1 MSMPFKLSIVS
12 CLLSAIAF
20 AASEPEEHPTPSA
33 SAEAALARLKEG
45 NARFVADQVSK
56 GKPNSA
62 RRQETAKAQHPFA
75 IVVACADSRTAPEI
89 VFDANIGDL
98 FVARGAGNLVD
109 DHTLGSI
116 EYAIEH
122 LGSRLVVVLGHQ
134 RCGAVTAA
142 LAGGTAPGHIQS
154 LVRDI
159 VPAVT
164 AVKNKPGDA
173 VDNAILENARLIAG
187 RISKEAEVGDLR
199 KDVRVVAAVYNF
211 DTGKVEWS
219 EANK

>member
-1 MSMPFKLSIVS
+1 MKPLSKIIILSV
-12 CLLSAIAF
+12 LLSAIAL
-20 AASEPEEHPTPSA
+20 AASKSEEHPTPSVT
-33 SAEAALARLKEG
+33 AEAALARLKEG

-56 GKPNSA
+56 GKPNA
-62 RRQETAKAQHPFA
+62 AKRQETAKAQQPFA

-116 EYAIEH
+116 EYAIGH
-122 LGSRLVVVLGHQ
+122 LGPRLVVVLGHQ
-134 RCGAVTAA
+134 RCGAVIAA
-142 LAGGTAPGHIQS
+142 LAGGTAPGHVQS

-159 VPAVT
+159 LPAVA
-164 AVKNKPGDA
+164 AVKNKPGDPT
-173 VDNAILENARLIAG
+173 DNAILENARLIAG
-187 RISKEAEVGDLR
+187 RINKEAEVGDLR
-199 KDVRVVAAVYNF
+199 KDLRVVAAVYNF

-219 EANK
+219 EPNK